1 MHILSPII
9 AALIAG
15 GIISFANAQQSASE
29 GPQPAEQEPA
39 LRDQQAAGTEPLP
52 HPIDCTFTEARLC
65 KTGSDCSAAEALGEV
80 PLPARFLIHFEQQI
94 IASVNAD
101 GLPHVSTIGVLA
113 RSGDS
118 LILQGVDGAT
128 GWTIQGSTSDEMAS
142 FTVAS
147 HDSVLNA
154 FGTCKAIE

>member
-9 AALIAG
+9 AVLIAG
-15 GIISFANAQQSASE
+15 GLIGFANAQEPAPEDQ
-29 GPQPAEQEPA
+29 QPAEQEPA
-39 LRDQQAAGTEPLP
+39 PQEQQAAGTEPLP
-52 HPIDCTFTEARLC
+52 HPVDCTFTEARLC
-65 KTGSDCSAAEALGEV
+65 KAGSGCSAAEALGEV
-80 PLPARFLIHFEQQI
+80 PLPARFLIHFERQI

-113 RSGDS
+113 RSGDG

-147 HDSVLNA
+147 DHSVLNA